1 MFILHEIES
10 TTLLLRNNEQKTVF
24 HNNYTEH

>member
-10 TTLLLRNNEQKTVF
+10 TTLLLRNNEQKIVF
-24 HNNYTEH
+24 QNNYTEH